1 MPRAH
6 LVYRPDEFPG
16 EVDAEKQQQ
25 IDDLFEQMKG
35 FAGKPEIPGTAGAF
49 AVVARD
55 PKLALMLLEISN
67 YMTGECGWTTQRKDL
82 RQLMIQTLN
91 WFFKCDFNFQSHLST
106 AERDGISAELQA
118 AIPYWEVTSI
128 FNEEQLLVIEYTLA
142 CCKGEVTDALFARVV
157 QQFGENGA
165 LEFTN
170 GVAWWA
176 LWAIIAG
183 AVRPEH
189 DFGHSTKTLAAA

>member
-1 MPRAH
+1 MPRAQ
-6 LVYRPDEFPG
+6 LVYRPDQFPG
-16 EVDAEKQQQ
+16 VVG
-25 IDDLFEQMKG
+25 DDKRQELNLLFEHMKS

-55 PKLALMLLEISN
+55 PKFARLLLQVSD
-67 YMTGECGWTTQRKDL
+67 YMTGECPWTTDRKDL

-91 WFFKCDFNFQSHLST
+91 WHFKCDFNFQSHLAT

-118 AIPYWEVTSI
+118 AIPYWQVTTI
-128 FNEEQLLVIEYTLA
+128 FNAEQLLVIEYTLA
-142 CCKGEVTDALFARVV
+142 ACKGEVTDELFARVSS
-157 QQFGENGA
+157 QFGESGA

-170 GVAWWA
+170 AVAWWSF
-176 LWAIIAG
+176 WAIVAG

-189 DFGHSTKTLAAA
+189 DFGHSTPSQAAA